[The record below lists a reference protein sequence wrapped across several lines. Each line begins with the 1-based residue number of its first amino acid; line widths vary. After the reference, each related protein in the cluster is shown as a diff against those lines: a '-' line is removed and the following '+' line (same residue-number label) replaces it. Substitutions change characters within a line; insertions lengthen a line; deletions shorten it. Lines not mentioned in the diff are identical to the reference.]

1 MCPRLAPRANLSQF
15 WHPLAIAMNAQG
27 ENIPK
32 VNSNPLKH
40 CFHTKYVLFYVMIM
54 LFTKKTLICLNMYI
68 IFT

>member
-1 MCPRLAPRANLSQF
+1 
-15 WHPLAIAMNAQG
+15 MNAQG

-54 LFTKKTLICLNMYI
+54 LFTKKLLFVSICTLFSHDVIKEPLMLVVIN
-68 IFT
+68 FK